1 MRRVTLVLVIIGL
14 INSSLFAKSAKDIL
28 KKNNCMKC
36 HNINGIKYA
45 PPFSMILR
53 VNKGWFGLSENDI
66 KKSIKYG
73 SKGKYP
79 MFSNTSMPAFKNLTD
94 EELDTLITWLKS
106 LKRMRHR
113 RMCHHMRH
121 RMMNQGVMH

>member
-53 VNKGWFGLSENDI
+53 MNEGLFGLSENDI
-66 KKSIKYG
+66 KNSIKYG

-94 EELDTLITWLKS
+94 KELDTLITWLKS
-106 LKRMRHR
+106 LKG
-113 RMCHHMRH
+113 MRH
-121 RMMNQGVMH
+121 RMMRHYMRHRMMQHGVM